1 MKLMDQ
7 ITRSGQSES
16 VTTARHWMTDHH
28 SALGK
33 VNKAINT
40 LREVVIPPTVEGG
53 SAVMWRGD
61 GQPALSYVE
70 PLHTRQ
76 NQLQQN
82 QTRQNV
88 IHNPS
93 CNSTT
98 LQISSSISSS
108 NEKSYCSYAST
119 DQSYKRSDTTCFSML
134 DYILNDESIPTSTPC
149 HASSIQSPVEK
160 PLQTYEPFTIINP
173 STFPSSRENDTSCP
187 TSLNSSTFSMSTFQ
201 STSTSNTSI
210 QHEQNLVAHQQTTVT
225 WPPQSPT
232 STTKPNGPNEFNLT
246 IALSPLDVSTKLV
259 EWIYIDKTGQE
270 LVLNQNT
277 SVLFEHLFNTY
288 RTLNATVKIRLPETG
303 REYEICLKDMEMTDV
318 YTGEKIALFRKT
330 WMSGVFQPLE

>member
-16 VTTARHWMTDHH
+16 ATTARHCMTDHY
-28 SALGK
+28 SALDK
-33 VNKAINT
+33 VNKASNT
-40 LREVVIPPTVEGG
+40 LCKVVPATAEGA
-53 SAVMWRGD
+53 SAVMWRSD
-61 GQPALSYVE
+61 GQPAVSYVE

-82 QTRQNV
+82 QTTQNV
-88 IHNPS
+88 IV
-93 CNSTT
+93 T
-98 LQISSSISSS
+98 SSISSS

-119 DQSYKRSDTTCFSML
+119 NQSYKRSDTTCFSLL
-134 DYILNDESIPTSTPC
+134 DYILNDESSKPTSTPC
-149 HASSIQSPVEK
+149 PASSVQSPVEK

-173 STFPSSRENDTSCP
+173 STFPSSSENDTSCP
-187 TSLNSSTFSMSTFQ
+187 TSLNGVNALSTFSTSTFQ
-201 STSTSNTSI
+201 SSTSNTSI
-210 QHEQNLVAHQQTTVT
+210 QHDEQNLVAHQPTTVT

-232 STTKPNGPNEFNLT
+232 STTKLNGPNEFNLT

-270 LVLNQNT
+270 LVLKQNT
-277 SVLFEHLFNTY
+277 SNMFEHLFNTY
-288 RTLNATVKIRLPETG
+288 RALNATVKIRLPETG
-303 REYEICLKDMEMTDV
+303 REYKICLKDMQMIDV
-318 YTGEKIALFRKT
+318 HTGEKIALFRKT

>member
-1 MKLMDQ
+1 MDQ

-16 VTTARHWMTDHH
+16 ATTARHSMTDHY

-40 LREVVIPPTVEGG
+40 LRKVVLPTAEGA
-53 SAVMWRGD
+53 SAVMWRSD

-82 QTRQNV
+82 QTTQNIIV
-88 IHNPS
+88 
-93 CNSTT
+93 T
-98 LQISSSISSS
+98 SSISSS
-108 NEKSYCSYAST
+108 NEKSYCSYGST
-119 DQSYKRSDTTCFSML
+119 NQSYKRSDTTCFSLL

-149 HASSIQSPVEK
+149 PASSVQSPVEK

-173 STFPSSRENDTSCP
+173 STFPSSSENDTSCP
-187 TSLNSSTFSMSTFQ
+187 TSLNGVNASTFSISTFQ
-201 STSTSNTSI
+201 SSTSNTSI
-210 QHEQNLVAHQQTTVT
+210 QHDEQNLVGHQQTTVT

-270 LVLNQNT
+270 LVLKQNT
-277 SVLFEHLFNTY
+277 SNMFEHLFNTY
-288 RTLNATVKIRLPETG
+288 RALNATVKIRLPETG
-303 REYEICLKDMEMTDV
+303 REYKICLKDMQMIDV
-318 YTGEKIALFRKT
+318 HTGEKIALFRKT